1 MNVSGS
7 APVQVPQQVSTPPPQ
22 QAAPQPAPPAGS
34 HSSGGGC
41 SGHGISIYV

>member
-1 MNVSGS
+1 MNVPGP

-22 QAAPQPAPPAGS
+22 QAAPQPAPPAAS

>member
-22 QAAPQPAPPAGS
+22 QAAPQPAPPAAS
-34 HSSGGGC
+34 HSSGGC

>member
-22 QAAPQPAPPAGS
+22 QAAPLPAPASPS
-34 HSSGGGC
+34 HNAGGGC